1 MRMSGGVSLCRSAT
15 MAVVFAGISSAV
27 CAQSGPVERPV
38 LKPGTE
44 WVYKVDNS
52 KRNRPGP
59 AAELKRVIKEV
70 SDKDYTIEISTGGNT
85 RVGAMSLDL
94 NPFSEGLTSSG
105 RTSSPLPYFAF
116 PLEPGKTW
124 KGVVDYPSP
133 FGSLMINVNMTTRA
147 LDWEEITVPAGKF
160 RALKI
165 EANGRSVGGPIN
177 GTRKVTLWY
186 APEVAN
192 YVRMEFEMSYSP
204 AAGTSVQELTSF
216 SLKQ

>member
-1 MRMSGGVSLCRSAT
+1 MKTIGSLNRFLALVVALASSQVLAQAT
-15 MAVVFAGISSAV
+15 QA
-27 CAQSGPVERPV
+27 ERPE

-44 WVYKVDNS
+44 WVYKIDNS

-59 AAELKRVIKEV
+59 PAELKRVIKEV
-70 SDKDYTIEISTGGNT
+70 GDKDYTIEITQGGNT

-105 RTSSPLPYFAF
+105 RTSTSLPYFSF
-116 PLEPGKTW
+116 PLAPGKTYN
-124 KGVVDYPSP
+124 GVVDYPSP
-133 FGSLMINVNMTTRA
+133 FGNLMININMTTKV
-147 LDWEEITVPAGKF
+147 LDWEEVTVPAGKF

-165 EANGRSVGGPIN
+165 EGNGRSVGGPIN

-186 APEVAN
+186 VPEVAN

-204 AAGTSVQELTSF
+204 AAGKTIQELASF